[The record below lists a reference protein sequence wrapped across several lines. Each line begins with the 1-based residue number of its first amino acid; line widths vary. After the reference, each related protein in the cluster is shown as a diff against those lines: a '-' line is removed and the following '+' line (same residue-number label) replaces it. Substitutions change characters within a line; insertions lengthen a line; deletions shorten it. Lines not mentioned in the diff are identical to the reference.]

1 VKEEDIIEQC
11 KKEKSYAQK
20 ELYDIYAPKLR
31 GVCRR
36 YIIDTEES
44 EDLLQNVF
52 VQIFFNIQKFSWQGK
67 GSLYAWAKRITINM
81 AINHLKKNKNK
92 WYEEA
97 FDECNE
103 LDIQSEEEENIFN
116 DNLERF
122 SKQAIIEAFYKV
134 PEPYSIVLN
143 MYILDGMKH
152 KEIAEILE
160 IAEQTSR
167 SRLTRGKKIFK
178 EILITSEQYQQQT
191 R

>member
-1 VKEEDIIEQC
+1 MKEEEIIEQC
-11 KKEKSYAQK
+11 KKEKSGAQK
-20 ELYDIYAPKLR
+20 KLYDIYAPRLR

-36 YIIDTEES
+36 YIIDSEEA
-44 EDLLQNVF
+44 EDVLQNVF

-67 GSLYAWAKRITINM
+67 GSLYGWTKRIAINM
-81 AINHLKKNKNK
+81 AINHLKKYKNK
-92 WYEEA
+92 WNEEA
-97 FDECNE
+97 FDDCNE
-103 LDIQSEEEENIFN
+103 LEIESEEEDIFN

-122 SKQAIIEAFYKV
+122 SKQTVIEAFYKV
-134 PEPYSIVLN
+134 PEPYNIVLN

-152 KEIAEILE
+152 KEIADTLR

-178 EILITSEQYQQQT
+178 EILITSEQYQQQK